1 MRQQVLDYL
10 TAAGFSEDAAAAIL
24 LFGSLVVLVLVAWL
38 ANLIA
43 RQIILSALEQLVRR
57 TKTDWDDALARR
69 KVFSRFSHLAPAL
82 VFWGGAALAFEGMP
96 GVIGIVRGAAEAYMI
111 LVGLFA
117 FSGFLDAA
125 QDIYRK
131 FDVSQRI
138 PIRGY
143 VQVIKI
149 LAAVAGGVFVLS
161 NVLQKSPWVFLS
173 GMGALTAILLLVFK
187 DAILGLVA
195 GIQLVANDMVRP
207 GDWIEMPKYGAD
219 GDVIEVSLTTLKVR
233 NWDKT
238 ITTVP
243 TYALISDSFKNWR
256 GMEDSGGRRI
266 KRSISIDLDS
276 IRHCNDEMLDRF
288 EKIERIR
295 DYVRETRAKIA
306 ATNRDATVDGALPV
320 NGRQMTNIGTFRKYI
335 EAYLREIPEV
345 HPEMTFLVRQLQPTD
360 RGLPIEIYVF
370 SKDQRWVQ
378 YEAIQAD
385 IFDHLFASLPY
396 FDLRAF
402 QLPSGRALAGL
413 AAPAAEAG

>member
-1 MRQQVLDYL
+1 MRQQILDYF
-10 TAAGFSEDAAAAIL
+10 TAAGLTENAAAAIL
-24 LFGSLVVLVLVAWL
+24 FCGSLLALAFVAWL

-43 RQIILSALEQLVRR
+43 RRIILSAVERLVRR
-57 TKTDWDDALARR
+57 TKTDWDDVLTRR

-96 GVIGIVRGAAEAYMI
+96 GVIGIVRRAAEAYMI

-131 FDVSQRI
+131 FDVSRRI

-143 VQVIKI
+143 IQVIKI

-161 NVLQKSPWVFLS
+161 LVLEKSPWVFLS

-219 GDVIEVSLTTLKVR
+219 GDVIDVSLTTLKVR

-276 IRHCNDEMLDRF
+276 IRHCDEEMLDRF
-288 EKIERIR
+288 EKIVRIR

-306 ATNRDATVDGALPV
+306 AANSEATVDSALPV

-335 EAYLREIPEV
+335 EAYLREIPEL
-345 HPEMTFLVRQLQPTD
+345 HPEMIFLVRQLQPTD
-360 RGLPIEIYVF
+360 RGLPIEVYVF

-402 QLPSGRALAGL
+402 QLPSGRSLAQL

>member
-1 MRQQVLDYL
+1 MHQQILDYL
-10 TAAGFSEDAAAAIL
+10 SAAGLGENASSAVLIGGAF
-24 LFGSLVVLVLVAWL
+24 LVLGAIAWL

-43 RQIILSALEQLVRR
+43 RKIILSSVERLVRK
-57 TKTDWDDALARR
+57 TKTDWDDALTQR

-96 GVIGIVRGAAEAYMI
+96 DLIAGVRRLAEVYMI

-117 FSGFLDAA
+117 VSGFLDAA
-125 QDIYRK
+125 HDIYRK
-131 FDVSQRI
+131 FDISRRI

-143 VQVIKI
+143 IQVIKI
-149 LAAVAGGVFVLS
+149 LASVAAVVFVLS
-161 NVLQKSPWVFLS
+161 LVLQKSPLVLLT

-187 DAILGLVA
+187 DAILGFVA

-207 GDWIEMPKYGAD
+207 GDWIEMGKYGAD
-219 GDVIEVSLTTLKVR
+219 GDVIEVSLTTVKVR

-256 GMEDSGGRRI
+256 GMEESGGRRI

-276 IRHCNDEMLDRF
+276 IVHCDDEMLDRF
-288 EKIERIR
+288 EKVDRIR
-295 DYVRETRAKIA
+295 DYVRETRATVTQINRES
-306 ATNRDATVDGALPV
+306 NRDGSVPV
-320 NGRQMTNIGTFRKYI
+320 NGRRMTNIGTFRKYM
-335 EAYLREIPEV
+335 EAYLREIPDV

-360 RGLPIEIYVF
+360 RGLPIEIYCF

-378 YEAIQAD
+378 YEAIQAN
-385 IFDHLFASLPY
+385 IFDHFFASLPY

-402 QLPSGRALAGL
+402 QLPSGHALTALARSG
-413 AAPAAEAG
+413 